1 MRRRWEEQTRAVCRA
16 EKKVFPLPGTTATL
30 RDMPHTI
37 AVVGTGYVGLV
48 TGVCFAEGG
57 NQVLCVDIDQEKV
70 DMLERGDVPIY
81 EPGLDL
87 LLERNI
93 RERRVRFTLDLE
105 GSLLKS
111 TVVFLCLPTPPD
123 QDGSADLTYILNVAG
138 HIGELLNKHPET
150 GYRVI
155 VNKSTVP
162 VGTSDRV
169 RQIIAEMAPE
179 ADFDVVSN
187 PEFLREGYAVE
198 DFMRPERVVVGTT
211 SSRAEAILRDLYEP
225 YVRSGNPIFVIS
237 ERSAEIAKYAAN
249 SFVAMRIS
257 FINDV
262 ANFCERAGAD
272 VDEVRMAIGSDS
284 RIGKKYLYPSL
295 GYGGSCFP
303 KDVRAILK
311 TASEHGLRLRIIEA
325 VEAVNHQQAVLF
337 VEKLRGHYS
346 ELRGRRIAIWGLA
359 YKANTDD
366 TRESPAFRVIDQ
378 LLDAGASVVAYD
390 PEASEGGRRRYGA
403 RIEYGG
409 TMYETVRSADGLVIA
424 TEWNE
429 FRNPDFNRLSELMS
443 QRVIFDGRNLFGAD
457 EVSAR
462 GFMYYSI
469 GRSAAGANKLV
480 E

>member
-1 MRRRWEEQTRAVCRA
+1 
-16 EKKVFPLPGTTATL
+16 
-30 RDMPHTI
+30 MPQTI

-57 NQVLCVDIDQEKV
+57 NQVACVDVDQAKI
-70 DMLERGDVPIY
+70 DMLERGEVPIY

-105 GSLLKS
+105 GSVLRS
-111 TVVFLCLPTPPD
+111 DVVFLCLPTPPD
-123 QDGSADLTYILNVAG
+123 EDGSADLSYVLGVAHEIGGILRRNPEAG
-138 HIGELLNKHPET
+138 YK
-150 GYRVI
+150 VI
-155 VNKSTVP
+155 VDKSTVP
-162 VGTSDRV
+162 VGTSERV
-169 RQIIAEMAPE
+169 HEAIASEAPR

-211 SSRAEAILRDLYEP
+211 SQRAEAIMRELYEP

-257 FINDV
+257 FINDM

-284 RIGKKYLYPSL
+284 RIGKKYLYPSI

-311 TASEHGLRLRIIEA
+311 TASDFGLQLRVIQA
-325 VEAVNHQQAVLF
+325 VEEVNASQAVLF
-337 VEKLRGHYS
+337 VEKIQAHFKDLS
-346 ELRGRRIAIWGLA
+346 DKRIGIWGLA

-366 TRESPAFRVIDQ
+366 TRESPAFRVIDR
-378 LLDAGASVVAYD
+378 LLDAGAAVVAYD
-390 PEASEGGRRRYGA
+390 PEATEGGRKRYGS
-403 RIEYGG
+403 RVEYGA
-409 TMYETVRSADGLVIA
+409 TMYETVKNADALIIA

-429 FRNPDFNRLSELMS
+429 FRNPDFSRLAELMKEK
-443 QRVIFDGRNLFGAD
+443 VIFDGRNLFNAE
-457 EVSAR
+457 EVGSR
-462 GFMYYSI
+462 GFVYYSV
-469 GRSAAGANKLV
+469 GRPSHGANKLV

>member
-1 MRRRWEEQTRAVCRA
+1 
-16 EKKVFPLPGTTATL
+16 
-30 RDMPHTI
+30 MPHSI

-57 NQVLCVDIDQEKV
+57 NQVSCVDIDQSKV
-70 DMLERGDVPIY
+70 DLLEGGTVPIY

-87 LLERNI
+87 LLERNL

-105 GSLLKS
+105 GSVLRS
-111 TVVFLCLPTPPD
+111 QVIFLCLPTPPD
-123 QDGSADLTYILNVAG
+123 EEGSADLSYVLDVARNIGDILNRNPGAG
-138 HIGELLNKHPET
+138 YKIL
-150 GYRVI
+150 

-162 VGTSDRV
+162 VGTCETV
-169 RQIIAEMAPE
+169 RQSVTSLAPG
-179 ADFDVVSN
+179 ADIDVVSN

-211 SSRAEAILRDLYEP
+211 SNRAEMVMRELYEP
-225 YVRSGNPIFVIS
+225 YVRSGNPIHIVN

-257 FINDV
+257 FINDI
-262 ANFCERAGAD
+262 ANFCECAGAD
-272 VDEVRMAIGSDS
+272 IDEVRMAIGSDS
-284 RIGKKYLYPSL
+284 RIGKKYLYPSI

-311 TASEHGLRLRIIEA
+311 TAADYGLRLRVVEA
-325 VEAVNHQQAVLF
+325 VEEVNARQSILF
-337 VEKLRGHYS
+337 VEKMRTHFS
-346 ELRGRRIAIWGLA
+346 ELAGRRIAIWGLA

-366 TRESPAFRVIDQ
+366 TRESPAFRVIDL
-378 LLDAGASVVAYD
+378 LLDEGVSIVAYD
-390 PEASEGGRRRYGA
+390 PEAIEGGRRRYGS

-409 TMYETVRSADGLVIA
+409 TMYEAVRNADGLVIA

-429 FRNPDFNRLSELMS
+429 FRNPDFDRLSETLRN
-443 QRVIFDGRNLFGAD
+443 RVIFDGRNLFNSE

-462 GFMYYSI
+462 GFVYYSV
-469 GRSAAGANKLV
+469 GRPAAGANKLV